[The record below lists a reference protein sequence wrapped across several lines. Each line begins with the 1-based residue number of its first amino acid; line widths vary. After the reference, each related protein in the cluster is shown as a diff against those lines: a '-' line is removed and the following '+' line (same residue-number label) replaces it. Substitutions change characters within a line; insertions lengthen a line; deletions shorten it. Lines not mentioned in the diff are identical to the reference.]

1 MHIDAHFTER
11 QLATEVGGALK
22 LLRGGQNILTSGIA
36 ILLVLSFLYAYH
48 LLYARTVPL
57 INDHDGFIVRH
68 HMSITRIS
76 IARD

>member
-1 MHIDAHFTER
+1 MFNV
-11 QLATEVGGALK
+11 QLATEVGGALMQAT
-22 LLRGGQNILTSGIA
+22 RIENILTSGIA

-48 LLYARTVPL
+48 LSYARTVPL

-76 IARD
+76 IVRD